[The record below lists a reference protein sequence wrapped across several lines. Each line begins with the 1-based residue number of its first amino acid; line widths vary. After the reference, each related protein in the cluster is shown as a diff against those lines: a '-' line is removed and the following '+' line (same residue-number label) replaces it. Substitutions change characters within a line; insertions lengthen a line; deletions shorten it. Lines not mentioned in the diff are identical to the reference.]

1 MINLES
7 GYKKF
12 SPISNELIF
21 VATLQMMEVSQLVR
35 TAIMLCNVLQCLV
48 EKIRYILIPVVLET
62 TREDNV

>member
-21 VATLQMMEVSQLVR
+21 VAALQMMEVSQLVR

-48 EKIRYILIPVVLET
+48 EKIRYILIPVLET